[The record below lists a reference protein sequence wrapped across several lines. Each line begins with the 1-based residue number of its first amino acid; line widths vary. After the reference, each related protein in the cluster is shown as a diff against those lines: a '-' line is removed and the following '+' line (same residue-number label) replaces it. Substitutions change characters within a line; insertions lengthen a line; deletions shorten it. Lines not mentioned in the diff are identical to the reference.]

1 MNSLRC
7 RTPNCHRVWLTC
19 LSPDMLSSATPIDVV
34 FVLTADQYHA
44 EHVIACADAGKHVMI
59 EKPMA
64 QTEAEADAIEAAR
77 QRNGVVIFVGYM
89 RRYATALLRMKEVLA
104 GKEIKYV
111 RVRDIIGRVSGGNC
125 GCSIRAEQSRMPTS
139 PLRPGCTSNTSPTSP
154 HRPSLTGPPASL
166 PT

>member
-1 MNSLRC
+1 
-7 RTPNCHRVWLTC
+7 
-19 LSPDMLSSATPIDVV
+19 MLSSAVSIDVV

-111 RVRDIIGRVSGGNC
+111 RVRDIIGRVSGATGVESA
-125 GCSIRAEQSRMPTS
+125 GRTVDVRSVLRSIERLLHGSGRDAPQVLHRH
-139 PLRPGCTSNTSPTSP
+139 PLLVPVRPNRP
-154 HRPSLTGPPASL
+154 HRCQPQGESARCYQ
-166 PT
+166 

>member
-1 MNSLRC
+1 
-7 RTPNCHRVWLTC
+7 
-19 LSPDMLSSATPIDVV
+19 MLSSTTPIDVV

-111 RVRDIIGRVSGGNC
+111 RVRDIIGRVSDAAPGGVTDE
-125 GCSIRAEQSRMPTS
+125 RLDAENRRTPTS
-139 PLRPGCTSNTSPTSP
+139 RPRPGCTSSTLPTSP
-154 HRPSLTGPPASL
+154 PRPSLTGPPASL